1 MFYSKKVVID
11 MGTSEILERD
21 RIPYDGPLE
30 LCGGFGQVIPIVG
43 TPNGFLGEP
52 SRMGG
57 GDPLIITRQA
67 NVNNANNINFGN
79 CVVILPDA
87 TGGTCKD
94 YADWQA
100 NGGGLQVGGSG
111 FNNASP
117 IVTPG
122 NLAGISLGMLVFNA
136 GIPAGT
142 YVIAINPV
150 NGQVTL
156 SKTPTGAN
164 NANTTLQFVV
174 FGGIAVREVKT
185 QFNYGL
191 TPGAPLITPTVGSY
205 QPGQYV
211 GILTRGAITVQVN
224 VGAPVAEGPAYL
236 RAIVNGGIPAGKVGG
251 FESNNDGN
259 NSILLANV
267 PSVAD
272 AFFKNGALDSNNL
285 CELVL
290 TSRAA
295 A

>member
-1 MFYSKKVVID
+1 
-11 MGTSEILERD
+11 MGA
-21 RIPYDGPLE
+21 
-30 LCGGFGQVIPIVG
+30 FGQVIPIVG
-43 TPNGFLGEP
+43 TPMGFLGEP
-52 SRMGG
+52 SRTGG
-57 GDPLIITRQA
+57 GDPLIISRQA

-79 CVVILPDA
+79 AVVLLPDA

-122 NLAGISLGMLVFNA
+122 NLAGISPGMMVFNA

-142 YVIAINPV
+142 YVVAVNVV

-164 NANTTLQFVV
+164 NANTVLQFAD
-174 FGGIAVREVKT
+174 FAGIAVREVKT
-185 QFNYGL
+185 MFSYGL
-191 TPGAPLITPTVGSY
+191 TPGAPLITPTVGYY

-211 GILTRGAITVQVN
+211 GILTRGAITIQVN
-224 VGAPVAEGPAYL
+224 VGAPVAGGPAYL
-236 RAIVNGGIPAGKVGG
+236 RSILNGGIPAGKVGG

-259 NSILLANV
+259 NSIMLANV
-267 PSVAD
+267 PQVAD
-272 AFFKNGALDSNNL
+272 AFFKNGVQDSNNL
-285 CELVL
+285 CELVIL
-290 TSRAA
+290 SRASA
-295 A
+295 